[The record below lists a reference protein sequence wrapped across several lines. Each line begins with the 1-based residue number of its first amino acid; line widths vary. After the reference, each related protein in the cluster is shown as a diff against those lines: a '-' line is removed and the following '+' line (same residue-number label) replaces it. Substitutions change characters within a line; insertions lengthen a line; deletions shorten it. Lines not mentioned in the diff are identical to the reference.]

1 MSQPKR
7 SKQAKEKAMNERELY
22 KQKFQAQLDEWKADI
37 AKLKAK
43 ASGAEADVQLAMNKQ
58 VEALEHKLEDAR
70 AKLSELAGAS
80 EEAWDS
86 VKMRA
91 ESAWV
96 SLKSAVSD
104 AVSRFKD

>member
-1 MSQPKR
+1 
-7 SKQAKEKAMNERELY
+7 MNEKELY

-43 ASGAEADVQLAMNKQ
+43 ASGAEADVQIAMNKQ
-58 VEALEHKLEDAR
+58 VEALERRLDDAR

-80 EEAWDS
+80 EETWDS
-86 VKMRA
+86 FKKGA
-91 ESAWV
+91 ESAWD
-96 SLKSAVSD
+96 SLKSAVND